1 MPRIKKK
8 AAGAYHHGNLREA
21 IVAAATKIV
30 NDEGPLELTIRS
42 VAVQLGV
49 THAAVYHHFEDRT
62 AILAAVAEAAFVQL
76 GEAIAL
82 RQAALG
88 ETALERFA
96 ASGLAYVSFA
106 VKHPRLYG
114 VMFGPEAAER
124 HAYPA
129 LAEAAAR
136 VFELL
141 RGSIAAS
148 QKDGMVAEGSPDEHA
163 LFAWSAVHGLA
174 SLIVGRQL
182 GQLQLPTDDPE
193 RLAEGIVL
201 RAFTGLAA
209 KPEYQ

>member
-1 MPRIKKK
+1 V
-8 AAGAYHHGNLREA
+8 G
-21 IVAAATKIV
+21 AAAKIV
-30 NDEGPLELTIRS
+30 NDEGPLELTVRR
-42 VAVQLGV
+42 VATQLGV

-62 AILAAVAEAAFVQL
+62 AILAAVAEVAFVQL
-76 GEAIAL
+76 GEAIAA
-82 RQAALG
+82 RQAVLG
-88 ETALERFA
+88 ETSLERFA

-129 LAEAAAR
+129 LADAAAR

-141 RGSIAAS
+141 RGSIAAT
-148 QKDGMVAEGSPDEHA
+148 QKDGVVTEGSPDEHA
-163 LFAWSAVHGLA
+163 LFAWSTVHGLA

-182 GQLQLPTDDPE
+182 GQMDLPSDDPE
-193 RLAEGIVL
+193 RLAEMIVL
-201 RAFTGLAA
+201 RTFTGLAV